1 MEIRATS
8 IIVTLINLAIIVTL
22 VGLGI
27 YIMVLLIKALKIY
40 IKKNS

>member
-1 MEIRATS
+1 MGIRATS

-27 YIMVLLIKALKIY
+27 YIMILLIKALKIY

>member
-1 MEIRATS
+1 MGIRATS
-8 IIVTLINLAIIVTL
+8 IIVTLINLVIIVTL